1 MSPSDLQFTQ
11 FSSDCILGAIHNLK
25 LFKTDG
31 SHLSSDHTVHATSV
45 ILNILTDLLTAAAI
59 ICHGHMSDIKV
70 SASLFLL
77 LKGRRIL

>member
-45 ILNILTDLLTAAAI
+45 ILNILTDLLTAI